1 MASTMS
7 KRDILH
13 VAASGEAAK
22 KLHQLLL
29 DMRNDLVNL
38 AAGVTIFHRG
48 IDDGAL
54 EGRADPTDTATAIPV
69 VNSLREKIVSHL
81 ASEGQTG
88 AHAAASAEAIAAPV
102 STDLATANTLANE
115 LKADFNTHLTE
126 AGVHLNNDAVNTIAA
141 ADATDEGTLVT
152 LVGAIKAA
160 NNTHVAVALTAAYI
174 D

>member
-29 DMRNDLVNL
+29 DMRNDSVNL

-54 EGRADPTDTATAIPV
+54 EGRSDPTDTATAIPV
-69 VNSLREKIVSHL
+69 VNSLREKIVNHL
-81 ASEGQTG
+81 ASEGQAG
-88 AHAAASAEAIAAPV
+88 AHATASDEEIAAPAA
-102 STDLATANTLANE
+102 TDLTTANTLANE
-115 LKADFNTHLTE
+115 LKADFNTHLDE
-126 AGVHLNNDAVNTIAA
+126 SGVHLNDDSTNEITA
-141 ADATDEGTLVT
+141 ADATNEATLVT

-160 NNTHVAVALTAAYI
+160 HNAHVAAALTAAYI